1 MIKAIIVPTD
11 GSQHANNAVK
21 LAGEVA
27 SKFDAHLIILQVLLH
42 HNSTSDLRDLCKEL
56 GASADITEKLDNLDD
71 VMIEA
76 SAAAYAP
83 VPISVPPAV
92 LRQIGDLIVTK
103 AEKAAKSSGVSRVTT
118 QVVDGKPADCI
129 IAAAEAEKADMI
141 VMGRR
146 GLGNVTGLIMG
157 SVSHKVSH
165 LADCACMT
173 VK

>member
-1 MIKAIIVPTD
+1 MIKTIIVSTD

-27 SKFDAHLIILQVLLH
+27 AKFDARLIILQVLLH
-42 HNSTSDLRDLCKEL
+42 HNSTSDLRVLCKEL
-56 GASADITEKLDNLDD
+56 GASADITEQLDNLDD

-83 VPISVPPAV
+83 VPIPVPPAV
-92 LRQIGDLIVTK
+92 LRQIGELIVTK
-103 AEKAAKSSGVSRVTT
+103 AREALKAQGVSQVTT

-129 IAAAEAEKADMI
+129 IAAAEHEKADLI

-146 GLGNVTGLIMG
+146 GLGNVTGLLMG

-165 LADCACMT
+165 LADCACVT

>member
-1 MIKAIIVPTD
+1 MIKTIVVPTD

-21 LAGEVA
+21 LAAEIA
-27 SKFDAHLIILQVLLH
+27 SKFDARLIILQVLLH
-42 HNSTSDLRDLCKEL
+42 HNSTSDLRELCQEL
-56 GASADITEKLDNLDD
+56 GNPDDISKQLDQLDE

-83 VPISVPPAV
+83 VPIPVPPAV
-92 LRQIGDLIVTK
+92 LQQIGELIAKK
-103 AEKAAKSSGVSRVTT
+103 AEETAKSCGVGQVTT
-118 QVVDGKPADCI
+118 QVVDGKPAESI
-129 IAAAEAEKADMI
+129 IAAADSEKADMI

-146 GLGNVTGLIMG
+146 GLGNVTGLLMG

-165 LADCACMT
+165 LADCACVT

>member
-1 MIKAIIVPTD
+1 MIKTIIVPTD
-11 GSQHANNAVK
+11 GSQHANNAVE
-21 LAGEVA
+21 LAGEIA
-27 SKFDAHLIILQVLLH
+27 AKFDAHLIILQVLLH
-42 HNSTSDLRDLCKEL
+42 HNSTSDLRELCKEL
-56 GASADITEKLDNLDD
+56 GASAEISDQLDKLDD

-83 VPISVPPAV
+83 VPIPVSPAV
-92 LRQIGDLIVTK
+92 LRQVGELIANK
-103 AEKAAKSSGVSRVTT
+103 AREAAKSGGVSQVTT

-129 IAAAEAEKADMI
+129 IAAAEFAKADMI

-146 GLGNVTGLIMG
+146 GLGNVSGLLMG

-165 LADCACMT
+165 LADCACVT

>member
-1 MIKAIIVPTD
+1 MIKTIIVPTD

-21 LAGEVA
+21 LAGEIA
-27 SKFDAHLIILQVLLH
+27 AKFDARLIILQVLLH
-42 HNSTSDLRDLCKEL
+42 HNSTSDLRELCKEL
-56 GASADITEKLDNLDD
+56 GASDDISEQLDQLDD

-83 VPISVPPAV
+83 VPIPVPPAV
-92 LRQIGDLIVTK
+92 LRQIGELIVTK
-103 AEKAAKSSGVSRVTT
+103 AREAVEASGVSQVTIK
-118 QVVDGKPADCI
+118 VVDGKPADCI
-129 IAAAEAEKADMI
+129 IAAAEVENADMI

-146 GLGNVTGLIMG
+146 GLGNVTGLLMG

-165 LADCACMT
+165 LADCACVT

>member
-1 MIKAIIVPTD
+1 MIKTIIVPTD

-27 SKFDAHLIILQVLLH
+27 AQFDARLIILQVLLH
-42 HNSTSDLRDLCKEL
+42 HTSTSDLRELCKEL
-56 GASADITEKLDNLDD
+56 GATTDISEKLDSLDE
-71 VMIEA
+71 VIIEA

-83 VPISVPPAV
+83 VPIPVPPAV
-92 LRQIGDLIVTK
+92 LRQIGELIVTK
-103 AEKAAKSSGVSRVTT
+103 AREAVEACGVSQVTT

-129 IAAAEAEKADMI
+129 IAAAEVEKADMI

-146 GLGNVTGLIMG
+146 GLGNVTGLLMG

-165 LADCACMT
+165 LADCACVT